1 MADKK
6 ATADKKDTAD
16 KKATADKN
24 KHKPDTKYRDESYFA
39 AGRRKRKRYMKIIV
53 PAIIG
58 VVAVA
63 IISAIAFSLQ
73 PSSSNE
79 NYGPVGSAHEHA
91 AFLVMLD
98 RVPINFSQSQY
109 QVKSNLIHVEN
120 GDGTTLH
127 RHATGVPFI
136 EFLKSVDMDI
146 QDGCFVAD
154 DGREYCDTADKKLRY
169 FVNGNET
176 SSIAN
181 YVPKENDRILVDYSD
196 ENEDELKREIDVL
209 RQIPI
214 RR

>member
-6 ATADKKDTAD
+6 ATADKKA
-16 KKATADKN
+16 KPDKN

-146 QDGCFVAD
+146 RDGCFVAD

>member
-6 ATADKKDTAD
+6 AVADKK
-16 KKATADKN
+16 
-24 KHKPDTKYRDESYFA
+24 KHKTDNKNREDSYFA
-39 AGRRKRKRYMKIIV
+39 AGRRKRKRYMKIII

-73 PSSSNE
+73 PSSNE

-91 AFLVMLD
+91 AFLVVLD

-120 GDGTTLH
+120 GDGTTIH

-146 QDGCFVAD
+146 QNGCFIAD

-169 FVNGNET
+169 FVNGNQT
-176 SSIAN
+176 DSIAN
-181 YVPKENDRILVDYSD
+181 YVPNENDRILVVYGD
-196 ENEDELKREIDVL
+196 EDESELRREVDAL

>member
-6 ATADKKDTAD
+6 AVADKK
-16 KKATADKN
+16 
-24 KHKPDTKYRDESYFA
+24 KHKTDTKNREESYFA
-39 AGRRKRKRYMKIIV
+39 AGRRKRKRYMKIII

-63 IISAIAFSLQ
+63 VISAIAFSLQ
-73 PSSSNE
+73 PSSNE

-91 AFLVMLD
+91 AFLVVLD

-120 GDGTTLH
+120 GDGTTIH

-146 QDGCFVAD
+146 QNGCFIAD

-169 FVNGNET
+169 FVNGNQT
-176 SSIAN
+176 NSIAN
-181 YVPKENDRILVDYSD
+181 YVPNENDRILVVYGD
-196 ENEDELKREIDVL
+196 EDESELRREVDAL

>member
-6 ATADKKDTAD
+6 AM
-16 KKATADKN
+16 ADKN
-24 KHKPDTKYRDESYFA
+24 KRKTDTKNREDSYFA
-39 AGRRKRKRYMKIIV
+39 VGRRKRKRYMKIIV

-73 PSSSNE
+73 PSSNE

-127 RHATGVPFI
+127 RHATGVPFN

-169 FVNGNET
+169 FVNGNQT
-176 SSIAN
+176 TSIAN
-181 YVPKENDRILVDYSD
+181 YVPNENDRILVVYGD
-196 ENEDELKREIDVL
+196 EDEGELKREIDAL
-209 RQIPI
+209 RQISI

>member
-6 ATADKKDTAD
+6 ATADKKA
-16 KKATADKN
+16 KPDKN

>member
-6 ATADKKDTAD
+6 ATADKKA
-16 KKATADKN
+16 AADKN
-24 KHKPDTKYRDESYFA
+24 KHKPDTKYREDSYFA
-39 AGRRKRKRYMKIIV
+39 AGRRKRKRYMRIII

-63 IISAIAFSLQ
+63 IISAIVFSLQ
-73 PSSSNE
+73 PSSTE
-79 NYGPVGSAHEHA
+79 GYGPVGSAHEHA

-146 QDGCFVAD
+146 QDECFIGD

-169 FVNGNET
+169 FVNGNQT

-181 YVPKENDRILVDYSD
+181 YVPKENDRILLVYGD
-196 ENEDELKREIDVL
+196 ENEGELKREIDVL
-209 RQIPI
+209 SQIPI

>member
-6 ATADKKDTAD
+6 AMADKK
-16 KKATADKN
+16 KN
-24 KHKPDTKYRDESYFA
+24 KTDTKNREDSYFA

-63 IISAIAFSLQ
+63 IISAIVFSLQ
-73 PSSSNE
+73 PSSND

-91 AFLVMLD
+91 AFLVTLD
-98 RVPINFSQSQY
+98 GVPINFSQSKY

-120 GDGTTLH
+120 SDGTTLH
-127 RHATGVPFI
+127 RHATDVPFI

-146 QDGCFVAD
+146 QNGCFISD
-154 DGREYCDTADKKLRY
+154 DGTEYCDTADKKLRY
-169 FVNGNET
+169 FVNGAQT
-176 SSIAN
+176 DSIAD
-181 YVPKENDRILVDYSD
+181 YVPNENDRMLVIYGD
-196 ENEDELKREIDVL
+196 ENESELKQEIDAL
-209 RQIPI
+209 NQIPI

>member
-1 MADKK
+1 M
-6 ATADKKDTAD
+6 AD

-24 KHKPDTKYRDESYFA
+24 KHKPETKNREDSYFA

-53 PAIIG
+53 PAVIG

-146 QDGCFVAD
+146 QDGCFIAD
-154 DGREYCDTADKKLRY
+154 DGREYCDTADKKLQY
-169 FVNGNET
+169 FVNGNQT
-176 SSIAN
+176 NSIAN
-181 YVPKENDRILVDYSD
+181 YVPNENDRILVVYGDED
-196 ENEDELKREIDVL
+196 ENELKQEIDVL

-214 RR
+214 QR